1 MLVPVPLLVF
11 SVVLM
16 RHGND
21 MVLTGPE
28 PALGPDREAGDPLPR
43 CEGPGSTCGAA
54 PVRRRPE
61 GALPYGYTTSG
72 ASSGSTPSCSVRER
86 RARGMADQAT
96 ARVQISR
103 LPAWPSPPVD
113 GPQKAGT
120 IGETAGTDRGRLTSQ
135 KRSRRKRAPRQF
147 VVGVEHGRCAVGQ
160 FVARLPCAV
169 LGCARIAQC
178 PVSP

>member
-11 SVVLM
+11 SAVLM
-16 RHGND
+16 RRGND

-43 CEGPGSTCGAA
+43 CEGPGSIRGAA

-103 LPAWPSPPVD
+103 IPARPSPPAD
-113 GPQKAGT
+113 GPQNSRNDWGNSRNRSWPADL
-120 IGETAGTDRGRLTSQ
+120 A